1 MMVKSPSSSAIDQGS
16 CASRKAN
23 RYQHVIGHD
32 AVRDEMAKV
41 PTVDS
46 HVHVW
51 HPGWRDYPWMAGLDR
66 LQQPHLPEDLA
77 PLLAGQHIDYAVLV
91 QTVSDVQETR
101 EFLQIA
107 EANAFI
113 AGVVGWVDLVD
124 PDIDAT
130 IRALKDRPDGHYLV
144 GIRHQVHD
152 ERDPAYLG
160 RGAVQRGIS
169 AIGAAGLAYDLLL
182 KPPFI
187 DAAVTCTAALP
198 EVRFV
203 IDHIAKP
210 DIANNGFDWW
220 ARKMVPFADM
230 PHVSCKLSGLVTE
243 ADWNRWTVE
252 ELKPYVHKVMEW
264 FGEDRVMF
272 GSDWPVCTL
281 AASYEQ
287 VVNALR
293 EALGPI
299 SSETDA
305 KIFGVNAVRTYRLPI
320 PEAGDYPRS

>member
-1 MMVKSPSSSAIDQGS
+1 
-16 CASRKAN
+16 
-23 RYQHVIGHD
+23 
-32 AVRDEMAKV
+32 
-41 PTVDS
+41 
-46 HVHVW
+46 
-51 HPGWRDYPWMAGLDR
+51 MAGLDR

-169 AIGAAGLAYDLLL
+169 AIGAAGLVYDLLL

-187 DAAVTCTAALP
+187 DAAVTCTASQP

-243 ADWNRWTVE
+243 ADWNHWTVAD
-252 ELKPYVHKVMEW
+252 LKPYVHKVMEW

-281 AASYEQ
+281 AASYER
-287 VVNALR
+287 VVHALR

-299 SSETDA
+299 SAETDA
-305 KIFGVNAVRTYRLPI
+305 KIFGGNAVRTYRLPI

>member
-1 MMVKSPSSSAIDQGS
+1 
-16 CASRKAN
+16 
-23 RYQHVIGHD
+23 
-32 AVRDEMAKV
+32 
-41 PTVDS
+41 
-46 HVHVW
+46 
-51 HPGWRDYPWMAGLDR
+51 MAGLDR
-66 LQQPHLPEDLA
+66 LQPPHLPEDLA
-77 PLLAGQHIDYAVLV
+77 PLLARQHIDYAVLV

-107 EANAFI
+107 EANQFI

-169 AIGAAGLAYDLLL
+169 AIGAAGLVYDLLL

-187 DAAVTCTAALP
+187 DAAVTCTASQP

-243 ADWNRWTVE
+243 ADWNRWTVDD
-252 ELKPYVHKVMEW
+252 LKPYVHKVMEW

-299 SSETDA
+299 SPETDA
-305 KIFGVNAVRTYRLPI
+305 KIFGGNAVRTYRLPI